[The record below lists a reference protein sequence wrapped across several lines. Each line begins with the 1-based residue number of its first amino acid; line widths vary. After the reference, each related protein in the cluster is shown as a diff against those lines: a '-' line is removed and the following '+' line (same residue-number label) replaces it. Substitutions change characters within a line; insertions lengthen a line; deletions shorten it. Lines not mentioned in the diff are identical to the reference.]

1 VAHRPRNPHQ
11 IMATTTAFELNQAI
25 QQWRERLTTSPQFQA
40 EEISEL
46 ESHLRDSVIT
56 LQANGLSP
64 EESFLIASRRVGTVE
79 QIEPEFRKVKLR
91 IRPMLPFVLTLI
103 LLWVGCFFLWGML
116 LMPRMMV
123 GNTGIPLPSFS
134 VMMMSLKSWLVV
146 PPIVALAYCCL
157 ACFRRT
163 AARPAWTG
171 FFATT
176 VSFLIIMA
184 LPIIVAIFLP
194 LIDRLNRI
202 PGSN

>member
-1 VAHRPRNPHQ
+1 
-11 IMATTTAFELNQAI
+11 MATATTFDLSQAI
-25 QQWRERLTTSPQFQA
+25 LQWREKLTTSPQFHA

-91 IRPMLPFVLTLI
+91 IKPMLPFVLTF
-103 LLWVGCFFLWGML
+103 LLLCVGCFFLWGML
-116 LMPRMMV
+116 QLPRMMV
-123 GNTGIPLPSFS
+123 GNAGVPLPAFT
-134 VMMMSLKSWLVV
+134 VMMVSLKWWLGV
-146 PPIVALAYCCL
+146 PPIAALAYCCL

-184 LPIIVAIFLP
+184 LPIVTAIILP
-194 LIDRLNRI
+194 IIDRLHRM
-202 PGSN
+202 PGGPLSN